1 MKAGALAVAV
11 AVSLLLLV
19 LHALVPTAR
28 ADVVYEQRITSSG
41 PTAMGPTAATN
52 KVYVKSGRERSEMR
66 AEAPASGQT
75 PAATSELISITRLD
89 RGLIWYLDPGK
100 KVYSETTFAELKKAF
115 AASPGASGGE
125 AGGAA
130 GTTASDVQVER
141 PGKKAVICGAHAEQV
156 ILTIA
161 SPLTDPAL
169 RGASQYIVAE
179 LWMATDF
186 PGAAELEAHAQATVD
201 AAGFAHLA
209 GPGGSGSP
217 FSHLMKR
224 LAEEMKKLDG
234 TAIRTV
240 LALEI
245 DAQAGVAG
253 LSSPAPAH
261 GEGRQVILSMT
272 TEMTKIES
280 KEVPAALFDIP
291 AGYVKMQPPATGQK
305 P

>member
-1 MKAGALAVAV
+1 MKARAPAVA
-11 AVSLLLLV
+11 AATIPFLLLA
-19 LHALVPTAR
+19 LHALVPAAR

-41 PTAMGPTAATN
+41 PTGMGPTAATN
-52 KVYVKSGRERSEMR
+52 KVYVKSGRERTEMTV
-66 AEAPASGQT
+66 EAPGSGQA
-75 PAATSELISITRLD
+75 PATASELISITRLD
-89 RGLIWYLDPGK
+89 RKLIWYLDPEK
-100 KVYSETTFAELKKAF
+100 KVYSETTFAELQKAF
-115 AASPGASGGE
+115 AAPGREQAE
-125 AGGAA
+125 GAA
-130 GTTASDVQVER
+130 ASEVQVEN
-141 PGKKAVICGAHAEQV
+141 PGRNDVICGAPAEQV

-186 PGAAELEAHAQATVD
+186 PGAAELATHTQEIVD
-201 AAGFAHLA
+201 TAGFAHMGGPA
-209 GPGGSGSP
+209 GAGNP
-217 FSHLMKR
+217 FGHLIQR

-240 LALEI
+240 LSLEI

-253 LSSPAPAH
+253 LVSPAPAH

-280 KEVPAALFDIP
+280 KEVPAELFDIP
-291 AGYVKMQPPATGQK
+291 AGYVKVELPGAGNK
-305 P
+305 PN